1 MFGFGYQEADRVTGL
16 CASLD
21 ELSEAEKRA
30 EILPI
35 QVQQLYVLSKL
46 GKTAEAEKLA
56 SEIAVQE

>member
-1 MFGFGYQEADRVTGL
+1 MPGL

-21 ELSEAEKRA
+21 GLPDSEKTA

-35 QVQQLYVLSKL
+35 QVQQLYVLGKL

>member
-1 MFGFGYQEADRVTGL
+1 MTGL

-21 ELSEAEKRA
+21 ELSEVEKTA
-30 EILPI
+30 EILSI
-35 QVQQLYVLSKL
+35 QVQQLYVFGRL